1 LALSRVFALVI
12 AIGLSGCAV
21 LQAPTPSGSDS
32 GTPTTESAPAAS
44 STVAK
49 GVPPATSDRAG
60 ATADTPDAS
69 LDADVD
75 LPGRRFDSLWD
86 RIRAGFAMPEL
97 PTKLVADKERFY
109 LDRRDYL
116 DRMMT
121 RGGRYLYYIVEEIE
135 KRGLPTELALLPFV
149 ESAMNPTALSVA
161 QASGLWQFIPSTGRA
176 FNLEQNWWVDNRRDV
191 VKSTQ
196 AALDYLQKIYE
207 MQGRDWFLALASYN
221 WGEGAVARA
230 MKNNQ
235 ARGRPTD
242 YLSLNM
248 PNETRHYVPKLIAL
262 KNILLRADELGL
274 TLPPLANRPYFVT
287 IEKTRP
293 IDLKLAAQFAGMTL
307 AEFLELNPAHNR
319 PVIQASRNNQI
330 KLPADR
336 VDAFLEAVERHGE
349 ANKSF
354 ATWHPYTLKQG
365 ETLEAIAQRG
375 GISPTELRRA
385 NGLRPNSRILA
396 GTRLLVP
403 QQASDGDRQIE
414 TFIAPRI
421 YEQVDLAP
429 VHHTVGPKD
438 KLATIAARYG
448 VSQAQLRTQNKL
460 AQGEPARGTRL
471 LIRPGGTQTVLI
483 TEQGRREIVPA
494 RNDTAASGS
503 ARTAVA
509 TARSQPAV
517 LKAGDC
523 HDAQECRLLAAL
535 KAAGS
540 EPQPA
545 TTPRAATNTN
555 PQSPQAAPKPAQ
567 SQQADSKPSPSSNAT
582 SKPAQS
588 QPAASKPAQPAATT
602 ASGQS
607 SKPANAPKPAA
618 KDAAPAKTAP
628 TETRVQ
634 GTDARPKTQTAA
646 AAPKPST
653 TNDSTANKT
662 QAAPSRAQVSAS
674 EKLPSGAK
682 TAASSSPSPAVT
694 KPAAQPDQAAKPKAP
709 QANAGRESSAGKPS
723 QATEGVPL
731 RTSVPAPGKPA
742 AEVDRPVRPE
752 PARPQT

>member
-1 LALSRVFALVI
+1 MRAFALVV
-12 AIGLSGCAV
+12 AVGLSGCAG
-21 LQAPTPSGSDS
+21 LQAPTTGGSDS
-32 GTPTTESAPAAS
+32 GIPTTESAPAAS
-44 STVAK
+44 GSAAK
-49 GVPPATSDRAG
+49 GVTPSASDRAI

-69 LDADVD
+69 LDTEVD

-109 LDRRDYL
+109 LERRDYL

-135 KRGLPTELALLPFV
+135 KRGMPTELALLPFV

-176 FNLEQNWWVDNRRDV
+176 FNLEQDWWVDNRRDV

-365 ETLEAIAQRG
+365 ETLEAVAQRG

-414 TFIAPRI
+414 TFVAPRI

-438 KLATIAARYG
+438 KLASIAARYG

-483 TEQGRREIVPA
+483 TEQGRREIIPA
-494 RNDTAASGS
+494 RNDPAASGS
-503 ARTAVA
+503 ARPAVA

-523 HDAQECRLLAAL
+523 HDAQECRLLTAL

-545 TTPRAATNTN
+545 TTPRAATGPA
-555 PQSPQAAPKPAQ
+555 PQSSQAASKPAQ
-567 SQQADSKPSPSSNAT
+567 SQPAASKPAQSQPAA

-588 QPAASKPAQPAATT
+588 QPAASKPAQPAATA

-607 SKPANAPKPAA
+607 SKPASAPKPAA
-618 KDAAPAKTAP
+618 KDPGPAKIQPA
-628 TETRVQ
+628 ETRVQ
-634 GTDARPKTQTAA
+634 GTDARPKTQSAA
-646 AAPKPST
+646 AAPKPQT
-653 TNDSTANKT
+653 TNESAVHKA
-662 QAAPSRAQVSAS
+662 QAA
-674 EKLPSGAK
+674 
-682 TAASSSPSPAVT
+682 T
-694 KPAAQPDQAAKPKAP
+694 PKAP
-709 QANAGRESSAGKPS
+709 QANAGRESGAGKAP

-731 RTSVPAPGKPA
+731 RTSVPAAGKPS